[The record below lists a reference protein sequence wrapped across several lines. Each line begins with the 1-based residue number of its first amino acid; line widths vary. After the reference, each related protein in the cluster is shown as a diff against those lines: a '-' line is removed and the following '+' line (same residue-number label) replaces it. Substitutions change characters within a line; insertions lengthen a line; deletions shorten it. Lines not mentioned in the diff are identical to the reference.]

1 MAGSLILDPSLC
13 QDLRDG
19 DMFFR
24 QVKGGGDNFSYIVA
38 DDETK
43 ETMVVDPSYNDPQII
58 DIIEAE
64 NLRLRYIVNTH
75 GHRDHTMGNGRLKSR
90 YGDRVVAHRNSP
102 VTKDLGVGD
111 GDVLDVGKVKVSI
124 LHTPGHSPDS
134 ICLLV
139 DNKVL
144 TGDTLFVGE
153 CGRTDLGG
161 GDSRQMF
168 QSLFGK
174 LMKLPDEVE
183 VYPGHDYGAT
193 PSSTIGRERRTN
205 YVLEPRTVE
214 EFVEFMRTP

>member
-1 MAGSLILDPSLC
+1 
-13 QDLRDG
+13 
-19 DMFFR
+19 MFFR
-24 QVKGGGDNFSYIVA
+24 QVKSSGDNFSYIIA

-43 ETMVVDPSYNDPQII
+43 EAMVVDPSYNDSQII

-64 NLRLRYIVNTH
+64 DLKLIYIVNTH
-75 GHRDHTMGNGRLKSR
+75 GHRDHTLGNLELKSD
-90 YGDRVVAHRNSP
+90 YGAKLVAHRKSP
-102 VTKDLGVGD
+102 VAKDIEVDD
-111 GDVLDVGKVKVSI
+111 GDVLHLGKVEVSV
-124 LHTPGHSPDS
+124 LYTPGHSPDS

-139 DNKVL
+139 DGKVL

-161 GDSRQMF
+161 GDPRQMF

-174 LMKLPDEVE
+174 LMKLPDDVE
-183 VYPGHDYGAT
+183 VYPGHDYGAA